1 MIKRNRKSV
10 ESFLS
15 RYAEKNRD
23 CRMMT
28 NLKKQN
34 EPKYLHRTKE
44 VLLALSEWM
53 KDKTT
58 V

>member
-1 MIKRNRKSV
+1 
-10 ESFLS
+10 
-15 RYAEKNRD
+15 
-23 CRMMT
+23 MMT

-34 EPKYLHRTKE
+34 EPKYLYRTKE